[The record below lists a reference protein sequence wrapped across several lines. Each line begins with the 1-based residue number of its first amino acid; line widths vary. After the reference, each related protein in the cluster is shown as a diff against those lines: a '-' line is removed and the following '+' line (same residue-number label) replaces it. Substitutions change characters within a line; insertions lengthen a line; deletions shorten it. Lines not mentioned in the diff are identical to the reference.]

1 MRARPRRFHFGVP
14 QASTSRTAAR
24 KRSAGGEPKE
34 ATKPRD
40 MEDDYCGRNPPSG
53 QRIFPEHLLPA
64 IVDERVDVFW
74 WLDIH
79 NAEGKVIDRS
89 GRWYPAVVQSCD
101 VHTGTLAVRYYEV
114 VHNKW
119 VKEDT
124 HEEFGLSFERYAT
137 YYEGSVVGGPLSG
150 DIDVIDVK
158 EEHVYLV
165 PDDESDKVR
174 RPSIT
179 LARA

>member
-1 MRARPRRFHFGVP
+1 M
-14 QASTSRTAAR
+14 
-24 KRSAGGEPKE
+24 KE
-34 ATKPRD
+34 TTKPKD
-40 MEDDYCGRNPPSG
+40 MEADYCWKNPVSDH
-53 QRIFPEHLLPA
+53 RIFPEDLLPG
-64 IVDERVDVFW
+64 IKGKRVEVFW
-74 WLDIH
+74 LLGDEDG
-79 NAEGKVIDRS
+79 EGNVIGHS
-89 GRWYPAVVQSCD
+89 GRWYSAEVQSYD
-101 VHTGTLAVRYYEV
+101 VVTGTLNVRYYEV

-179 LARA
+179 RARARSRSHSRPHALAHSRLPPLSE

>member
-1 MRARPRRFHFGVP
+1 
-14 QASTSRTAAR
+14 
-24 KRSAGGEPKE
+24 
-34 ATKPRD
+34 
-40 MEDDYCGRNPPSG
+40 MEGDYCWRNPPSD
-53 QRIFPEHLLPA
+53 QRIFPQDLLPG
-64 IVDERVDVFW
+64 IKGKRVEVFW
-74 WLDIH
+74 LLDDEDGEATAIGH
-79 NAEGKVIDRS
+79 S
-89 GRWYPAVVQSCD
+89 GRWYPAEVHSYD
-101 VHTGTLAVRYYEV
+101 VETGTLNVRYYEV
-114 VHNKW
+114 VHNKWVKEDTHHNKW

-150 DIDVIDVK
+150 DIDAIDIT

>member
-1 MRARPRRFHFGVP
+1 
-14 QASTSRTAAR
+14 
-24 KRSAGGEPKE
+24 
-34 ATKPRD
+34 
-40 MEDDYCGRNPPSG
+40 MENDYFGRNPPSDR
-53 QRIFPEHLLPA
+53 RIFREDLQPGIEGK
-64 IVDERVDVFW
+64 RVAVFW
-74 WLDIH
+74 WLGDEDG
-79 NAEGKVIDRS
+79 EGKVIGHS
-89 GRWYPAVVQSCD
+89 GRWYSAEVRSYD
-101 VHTGTLAVRYYEV
+101 FETGTLNVRYYEV
-114 VHNKW
+114 VHNKWVKEDTHHNKW